1 MKKFLAI
8 ALCVLMALALVACSS
23 NDNKPVEGAD
33 KLKIGVILVG
43 DENEGYTEAH
53 IKGFKQAMQNCGI
66 KEDQVIWKY
75 KIAEDAKCYDTAKD
89 LAEAGCSIIF
99 SNSYSHQSYM
109 VQAAEEYPDIVFCPA
124 TGDTANV
131 CGLKNVVNLFP
142 QTYQSRYVSGV
153 VAGMKLKELMDADPS
168 LDPYV
173 GYVGAYPYAE
183 VVSGFTAFFLGIRS
197 IVPEAH
203 MDVLYTYE
211 WFNFNK
217 EMETAKTLIAKGC
230 VIIGQHADSEGAPS
244 AVEAALKEG
253 KTCYSVGYNVS
264 MLKAAP
270 TAALTSAQNDWSVLY
285 TNVLKDFID
294 GKELAHDYTAGYEAN
309 GVMISEL
316 GSSCA
321 PGTAEKVD
329 QVVASIKDGSFHVF
343 DINTFTVGGKKVE
356 SYDYNFSIFN
366 FATGEEVYHGETKN
380 VISDG
385 YFHESEYRSA
395 PYFDLRIDGIT
406 EYKDD

>member
-1 MKKFLAI
+1 
-8 ALCVLMALALVACSS
+8 
-23 NDNKPVEGAD
+23 
-33 KLKIGVILVG
+33 
-43 DENEGYTEAH
+43 
-53 IKGFKQAMQNCGI
+53 
-66 KEDQVIWKY
+66 
-75 KIAEDAKCYDTAKD
+75 
-89 LAEAGCSIIF
+89 
-99 SNSYSHQSYM
+99 
-109 VQAAEEYPDIVFCPA
+109 
-124 TGDTANV
+124 
-131 CGLKNVVNLFP
+131 
-142 QTYQSRYVSGV
+142 
-153 VAGMKLKELMDADPS
+153 
-168 LDPYV
+168 
-173 GYVGAYPYAE
+173 
-183 VVSGFTAFFLGIRS
+183 S